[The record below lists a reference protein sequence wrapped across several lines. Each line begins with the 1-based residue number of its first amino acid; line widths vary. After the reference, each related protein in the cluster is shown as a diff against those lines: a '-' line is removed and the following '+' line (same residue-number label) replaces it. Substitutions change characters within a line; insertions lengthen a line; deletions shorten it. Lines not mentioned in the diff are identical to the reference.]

1 MSNLIE
7 FSSELQDV
15 VRLSLKSIAHKCKGK
30 DQCTDPVCIYQG
42 VQRHQD
48 PRSNPYLDMCYTSTM
63 TLFKL
68 MEKHL
73 PISSEEMNHRVQ
85 VFRKD
90 GPTGRKNSK
99 GPIKHF
105 WLELDG
111 HVFDPSYLQY
121 VIGKTALPTYDGGEL
136 RKFHKET
143 IRRPHMVLPLLNHC
157 LSSLN

>member
-7 FSSELQDV
+7 FTSELQDV

-30 DQCTDPVCIYQG
+30 DQCTDSACIYKG
-42 VQRHQD
+42 VQRHKD
-48 PRSNPYLDMCYTSTM
+48 PRVNPYLDMCYTSTM

-73 PISSEEMNHRVQ
+73 PISSEEMIHRVQ

-143 IRRPHMVLPLLNHC
+143 IRRPHMVLPLLDHC